1 MTTALTLDL
10 SQTSDLHHQTLD
22 ECLATVQPQ
31 PSIQAWPALEVLVLE
46 LAVLWVDDLHIGVG
60 VFLGPHSFQ
69 RGWSVREAARK
80 LRIDFI
86 MINGIVFIVDL

>member
-1 MTTALTLDL
+1 MTTALTLYL

-60 VFLGPHSFQ
+60 VLLGPHSFQ
-69 RGWSVREAARK
+69 RGWSVREAAQK